1 MMTVTAI
8 KLPVMTG
15 TPKQIAWAESIR
27 QSVVDQ
33 FFAVADYART
43 HELTQAQKDFFEF
56 GKSVF
61 EKIISETSAKFW
73 IDNRFNTLKDFVN
86 EAKKE
91 NA

>member
-1 MMTVTAI
+1 MDTLTAI

-33 FFAVADYART
+33 FFAVADWFRT
-43 HELTQAQKDFFEF
+43 HEVTPEQQKDFDLACT
-56 GKSVF
+56 VF
-61 EKIISETSAKFW
+61 EKVKNETSAKFW
-73 IDNRFNTLKDFVN
+73 IDNRFKTLKDFVN

-91 NA
+91 N